1 MTTHE
6 SISDKIEN
14 LLACK
19 FQHFD
24 GGFRIDL
31 PCVITDNHTLYV
43 QDLYDLVDFLDNG
56 GFYIR
61 TVRFCNA
68 YLKGYQVTLVLLD
81 LKTGELLKRSH
92 RINNE
97 TIPCNWVLTQ
107 DDVVKSKSEPE
118 KDVINDSHDSN

>member
-1 MTTHE
+1 MKNHE
-6 SISDKIEN
+6 SISDNIET

-19 FQHFD
+19 FKHFD
-24 GGFRIDL
+24 GGFLIDL
-31 PCVITDNHTLYV
+31 PCIITDNHTLLA

-68 YLKGYQVTLVLLD
+68 YIKGYQVTLVLLD
-81 LKTGELLKRSH
+81 LKSGELLKRSH

-97 TIPCNWVLTQ
+97 TIPCDWVLTQ
-107 DDVVKSKSEPE
+107 DDDVKSKSETE
-118 KDVINDSHDSN
+118 EVLLNDSHDSN

>member
-6 SISDKIEN
+6 SISDKIETM
-14 LLACK
+14 LSGR

-24 GGFRIDL
+24 GGFRVDL
-31 PCVITDNHTLYV
+31 PCVITDNHNLYV
-43 QDLYDLVDFLDNG
+43 QDLYDLLDFLDNG
-56 GFYIR
+56 GSYVR
-61 TVRFCNA
+61 TVRFWHA
-68 YLKGYQVTLVLLD
+68 YLKGYQVTVLLLD

-97 TIPCNWVLTQ
+97 TLPCDWLLVQ

-118 KDVINDSHDSN
+118 KGVINDYRENN